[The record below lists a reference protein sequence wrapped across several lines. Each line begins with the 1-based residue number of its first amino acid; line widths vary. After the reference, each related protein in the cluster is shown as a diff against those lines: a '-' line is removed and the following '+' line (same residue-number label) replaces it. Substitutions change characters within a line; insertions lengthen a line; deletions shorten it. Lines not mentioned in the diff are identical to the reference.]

1 MKTLAEAWELIDS
14 LNEEAH
20 SNAWDSWVAADEMEE
35 SDDEDSEETAEQ
47 LREEASNEQAGYF
60 RESYWELAEEDRE
73 AIKHWLK
80 ADESFKDQFITWF
93 GYEAFEEEFDRVDE
107 GLDG

>member
-1 MKTLAEAWELIDS
+1 MKTLAEAWELIDY
-14 LNEEAH
+14 LNEQAH
-20 SNAWDSWVAADEMEE
+20 SDAWDSWVAADEMEE

-73 AIKHWLK
+73 AIKHWLTK
-80 ADESFKDQFITWF
+80 DNSFRYQFVTWF
-93 GYEAFEEEFDRVDE
+93 GYEAFEDE
-107 GLDG
+107 KENDD